1 VLTFTGHTTTGFRK
15 LVGNM
20 YATRGGAASNATSRR
35 EFMDVSS
42 RMLHIEAA
50 IANEAFQQALGK
62 VTDSLGSVPPELLLA
77 AERSHVDDIAA
88 RKRYKA
94 AQERYLALAAA
105 DASEGRS
112 THVSRTILTL
122 PAVVDRLAEYARTA
136 QRLRAR
142 RNAFGKWRAILADK
156 AKVLHRTASA
166 AHAEM
171 ERARLSMDKALEE
184 IQRQEVS
191 VRARERAL
199 PQLEA
204 EAREM
209 VERAAADAKAL
220 AAEAR
225 LAELERAE
233 AARKQAAEQAARL
246 TDAARAEA
254 ARLADA
260 ARAEAARLADVAK
273 AEAARIVHLAREE
286 AASQFSFEREEA
298 SRILEAAKEEA
309 ARAIAEAEEAARK
322 AAEGVRRTLTE
333 REATLL
339 AREAAMARELLALE
353 QRKEHLAKVETDT
366 AARWAAADSAAEAA
380 AAESRAAAAESR
392 AAAMAVSESATAHAS
407 AMREQAEAEAAAAR
421 AQAAAEAAAARAQA
435 AAEAAVARAQ
445 AAEYAATARAQTA
458 FEAAEA
464 AAARE
469 QAAAEREA
477 AALERET
484 AAAEKVAAAAAL
496 IESTTDTAASVG
508 RLSTAV
514 AAANALAES
523 ERKKAAEAIRQRD
536 SARSDFARARAEAEG
551 LGTQLKENIKGREKL
566 QSELARYSG
575 MEERYRAKA
584 EARAVAQR
592 ASELRAAGERVVALE
607 KQVMELQAAL
617 RAAGLEHIFDGSA
630 ASLLPT
636 PLPVPATAAVQ
647 TAMRAA
653 APATEVPRNGSTAR
667 GVGTTRGAPS
677 PRPSTT
683 SQPSISSRATT
694 RPTSSGHASRT
705 ISGTSSP
712 IAIPPSA
719 WPAVPSLSASPTPPR
734 PPPSSAAVA
743 TLLPPHQAAPAVAP
757 SPLSPTRAAT
767 AWPAPVNYEPISTDQ
782 SISTNQSISTDQ
794 SISGASTSRSP
805 APRTAMDTT
814 AAGDDVANTT
824 VAPDAAAA
832 AEKAA
837 RAAEAREAYLAAVF
851 AAEDKFIEER
861 ERRSRIEGGG
871 AA

>member
-1 VLTFTGHTTTGFRK
+1 
-15 LVGNM
+15 M
-20 YATRGGAASNATSRR
+20 YASHQTILGGAASATSRR
-35 EFMDVSS
+35 EFSDVSS

-62 VTDSLGSVPPELLLA
+62 VTESLGSVPPELLLA

-122 PAVVDRLAEYARTA
+122 PAVVDRLAQYVRTA

-225 LAELERAE
+225 LAELERSE

-246 TDAARAEA
+246 T
-254 ARLADA
+254 DA

-286 AASQFSFEREEA
+286 VASQFSFEREEA
-298 SRILEAAKEEA
+298 YRILEAAKEEA

-322 AAEGVRRTLTE
+322 AAEGVRRALTE
-333 REATLL
+333 REATVL
-339 AREAAMARELLALE
+339 AQEAEMARELLAFE

-392 AAAMAVSESATAHAS
+392 AAAMAVSESATAHAT

-435 AAEAAVARAQ
+435 AAEAAAARAQ
-445 AAEYAATARAQTA
+445 AAE
-458 FEAAEA
+458 
-464 AAARE
+464 
-469 QAAAEREA
+469 
-477 AALERET
+477 
-484 AAAEKVAAAAAL
+484 
-496 IESTTDTAASVG
+496 
-508 RLSTAV
+508 
-514 AAANALAES
+514 
-523 ERKKAAEAIRQRD
+523 
-536 SARSDFARARAEAEG
+536 
-551 LGTQLKENIKGREKL
+551 
-566 QSELARYSG
+566 
-575 MEERYRAKA
+575 
-584 EARAVAQR
+584 
-592 ASELRAAGERVVALE
+592 
-607 KQVMELQAAL
+607 
-617 RAAGLEHIFDGSA
+617 
-630 ASLLPT
+630 
-636 PLPVPATAAVQ
+636 
-647 TAMRAA
+647 
-653 APATEVPRNGSTAR
+653 
-667 GVGTTRGAPS
+667 
-677 PRPSTT
+677 
-683 SQPSISSRATT
+683 
-694 RPTSSGHASRT
+694 
-705 ISGTSSP
+705 
-712 IAIPPSA
+712 
-719 WPAVPSLSASPTPPR
+719 
-734 PPPSSAAVA
+734 
-743 TLLPPHQAAPAVAP
+743 
-757 SPLSPTRAAT
+757 
-767 AWPAPVNYEPISTDQ
+767 
-782 SISTNQSISTDQ
+782 
-794 SISGASTSRSP
+794 
-805 APRTAMDTT
+805 
-814 AAGDDVANTT
+814 
-824 VAPDAAAA
+824 
-832 AEKAA
+832 
-837 RAAEAREAYLAAVF
+837 
-851 AAEDKFIEER
+851 
-861 ERRSRIEGGG
+861 
-871 AA
+871 

>member
-1 VLTFTGHTTTGFRK
+1 MATK

-254 ARLADA
+254 ARLAD
-260 ARAEAARLADVAK
+260 VAK

-309 ARAIAEAEEAARK
+309 ARAIAEAEDAASK

-392 AAAMAVSESATAHAS
+392 AAAMAVSESATAHAT

-617 RAAGLEHIFDGSA
+617 RAAGLEHIFEGSA

-743 TLLPPHQAAPAVAP
+743 TVLPPHQAAPAVAP

-805 APRTAMDTT
+805 APRTATDTT